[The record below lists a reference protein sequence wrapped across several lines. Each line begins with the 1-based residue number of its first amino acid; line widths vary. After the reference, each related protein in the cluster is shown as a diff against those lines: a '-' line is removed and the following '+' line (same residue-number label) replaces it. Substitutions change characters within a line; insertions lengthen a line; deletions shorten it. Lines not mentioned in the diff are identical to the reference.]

1 MGSSPII
8 TAKSRDSVMV
18 NTLKKAV
25 QNYPSECKSRIG
37 GSNPS
42 PGSNGVFGLL
52 VRNMVVTHVKST
64 VRNRNIPQIPLVV

>member
-25 QNYPSECKSRIG
+25 QNYQR
-37 GSNPS
+37 
-42 PGSNGVFGLL
+42 
-52 VRNMVVTHVKST
+52 
-64 VRNRNIPQIPLVV
+64 PQEEDQGKAVQKDRVCERSLDEKKHHWHCGFVEWRAENDE